1 MFLLLKMTGD
11 EILAINGV
19 DTDEINHYEI
29 IKQVKYSK
37 FAKRYAVNKIK
48 V

>member
-1 MFLLLKMTGD
+1 MAGD

-19 DTDEINHYEI
+19 DTDDINHYEI

-37 FAKRYAVNKIK
+37 FAKRYAMYTITS
-48 V
+48 